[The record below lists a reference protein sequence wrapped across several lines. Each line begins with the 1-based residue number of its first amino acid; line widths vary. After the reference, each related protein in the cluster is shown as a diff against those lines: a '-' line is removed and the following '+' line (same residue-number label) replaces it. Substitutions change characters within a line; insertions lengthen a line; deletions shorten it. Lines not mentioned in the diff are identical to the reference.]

1 MNRPKRI
8 GTAAESAVRDYL
20 CSRGITAIRPA
31 QAGTQDKGDV
41 HAAPTE
47 HGYRVV
53 VEVKAGAQAHNPS
66 LPQVEAW
73 QAEAEA
79 EAGRVADCDMAIL
92 VLKRRGSA
100 KVWDWPAYTK
110 AGDIEFIV
118 ANYAGR
124 TPLNDTWV
132 CLPFGRLI
140 DLIEAAL

>member
-1 MNRPKRI
+1 MNPSRAK
-8 GTAAESAVRDYL
+8 GTAAETAVARYL
-20 CSRGITAIRPA
+20 ISRGITAHRAPLH
-31 QAGTQDKGDV
+31 GSEDRGDIW
-41 HAAPTE
+41 AAPTA

-100 KVWDWPAYTK
+100 KVWDWPAWVK
-110 AGDIEFIV
+110 VGDIEYIL
-118 ANYAGR
+118 ANHAG
-124 TPLNDTWV
+124 TPLYQTWV
-132 CLPFGRLI
+132 CLPLGRLI
-140 DLIEAAL
+140 DLIEGAL

>member
-1 MNRPKRI
+1 MNPSKRV
-8 GTAAESAVRDYL
+8 GTAAETAVARYL
-20 CSRGITAIRPA
+20 ASRGITAIRPA

-100 KVWDWPAYTK
+100 KVWDWPAWVK
-110 AGDIEFIV
+110 VGDIEYIL
-118 ANYAGR
+118 ANHAG
-124 TPLNDTWV
+124 TPLYQTWV
-132 CLPFGRLI
+132 CLPLGRLI
-140 DLIEAAL
+140 DLIEGAL

>member
-1 MNRPKRI
+1 MNPSRAK
-8 GTAAESAVRDYL
+8 GTAAETAVARYL
-20 CSRGITAIRPA
+20 ASRGITAHRAPLH
-31 QAGTQDKGDV
+31 GTQDRGDIW
-41 HAAPTE
+41 AAPTA